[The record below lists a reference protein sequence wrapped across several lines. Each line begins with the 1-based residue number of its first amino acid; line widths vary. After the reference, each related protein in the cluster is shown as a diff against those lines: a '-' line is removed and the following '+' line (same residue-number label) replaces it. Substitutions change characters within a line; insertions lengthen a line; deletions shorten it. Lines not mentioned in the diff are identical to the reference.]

1 MTYFRATVA
10 AVALFL
16 LSWAGVWTYQRGYD
30 AAEAKHLEAVAA
42 LNAELD
48 AVTEDAANAEAA
60 RLAAERERDAAMER
74 LDAEAIADPL
84 AGGAGLSPDS
94 LRRLDTIR

>member
-1 MTYFRATVA
+1 MTYFRAAVI
-10 AVALFL
+10 AVALFAL
-16 LSWAGVWTYQRGYD
+16 WWAYRLGHD
-30 AAEAKHLEAVAA
+30 AAEAKHLAAVAA

-60 RLAAERERDAAMER
+60 RLAAERERDTAMER

-84 AGGAGLSPDS
+84 ADGAGLSLGS

>member
-1 MTYFRATVA
+1 MTYFRLTAA
-10 AVALFL
+10 AVALFI

-30 AAEAKHLEAVAA
+30 AAEAKHREAVTA

-74 LDAEAIADPL
+74 LDAEAITDPL
-84 AGGAGLSPDS
+84 ADGAGLSLGS
-94 LRRLDTIR
+94 LQRLDTIR

>member
-1 MTYFRATVA
+1 MTYLRAAVI
-10 AVALFL
+10 AVALFAL
-16 LSWAGVWTYQRGYD
+16 WWAYWLGYD
-30 AAEAKHLEAVAA
+30 AAEAKHLAAVAA

-48 AVTEDAANAEAA
+48 AVTEDAANAERD
-60 RLAAERERDAAMER
+60 RLAAERERDEAMER

-84 AGGAGLSPDS
+84 AGGAGLSLGS